1 MTGRKRNVAQS
12 AAAEKD
18 EAYVEKRRRNNEAVN
33 RTREKK
39 RQEES
44 ETARKVEELR
54 EENEKLERQVESL
67 QKELSFL
74 KEMFVAYANGNRKS
88 DSMGDEENS
97 AKFARV
103 VRDCAK
109 TSTEAVE
116 NVEKFLAALK
126 NTGKDLEGIS
136 LLDVKNREMI
146 SYMAEL
152 SLLMSHISCG
162 KSISEHPAVFRASKH
177 RTILERIR
185 PIEQKMKSQID
196 RLTQGV
202 HNGELKAPPRAR
214 PDQMEFDDDSESE
227 EDEVG
232 EEEEEKKAKKYVPP
246 KMMAVRYEEEEN
258 EKETKAVERAKRR
271 ALQSSLVQ
279 ELRQQYSD
287 APEEFREKSRRKY
300 EADKERERFEE
311 DHFVRLRMS
320 KAEKKRERLQNR
332 DNAID
337 DLFNFG
343 NYMMRDE
350 SGEALSNSK
359 KRKASRTGGPRGKKS
374 RFDRKKSQKLKAKSK
389 HKAIK
394 RRQ

>member
-1 MTGRKRNVAQS
+1 
-12 AAAEKD
+12 
-18 EAYVEKRRRNNEAVN
+18 
-33 RTREKK
+33 
-39 RQEES
+39 
-44 ETARKVEELR
+44 
-54 EENEKLERQVESL
+54 
-67 QKELSFL
+67 
-74 KEMFVAYANGNRKS
+74 
-88 DSMGDEENS
+88 MGDEENS

-126 NTGKDLEGIS
+126 NTGKDLE
-136 LLDVKNREMI
+136 
-146 SYMAEL
+146 
-152 SLLMSHISCG
+152 
-162 KSISEHPAVFRASKH
+162 
-177 RTILERIR
+177 ILERIR

-214 PDQMEFDDDSESE
+214 PDQMERSATNYRSPAALLQFYVEREPRSSCSVGPERREREREKRGIAFDDDSESE

>member
-1 MTGRKRNVAQS
+1 MTVF
-12 AAAEKD
+12 
-18 EAYVEKRRRNNEAVN
+18 

-54 EENEKLERQVESL
+54 EENEKLERQVVMHKPSWLISL
-67 QKELSFL
+67 SIWH
-74 KEMFVAYANGNRKS
+74 
-88 DSMGDEENS
+88 SMGDGENS

-177 RTILERIR
+177 RTVSLIPLAIILERIR

-214 PDQMEFDDDSESE
+214 PDQME
-227 EDEVG
+227 
-232 EEEEEKKAKKYVPP
+232 
-246 KMMAVRYEEEEN
+246 
-258 EKETKAVERAKRR
+258 
-271 ALQSSLVQ
+271 
-279 ELRQQYSD
+279 
-287 APEEFREKSRRKY
+287 EKSRRKY

-350 SGEALSNSK
+350 SGEALSYSK

-389 HKAIK
+389 VQLAGCCLPYYSSAFFVLTHLSLFQHKAIK